1 MTDVGVD
8 ALAADLTAAPGQLF
22 SLAGRT
28 ALVTGA
34 SSGLGVQFAL
44 ALRAAG
50 AEVVVAARRAD
61 RLASLCQDHPGL
73 TAVICDV
80 SDPASIDTAHREIE
94 DRVGSIDILVNNAGL
109 SIPARAEEES
119 LDDFRYVLD
128 VNLIGSFRLTQL
140 VGRQMIKAGGGSI
153 VNVASVLGLVASAPN
168 RQAAYCASK
177 GGLINMTRELAV
189 QWARYNIRVNALA
202 PGFFPSEATAGLLD
216 DEAGSSYVRRNT
228 PMDRPG
234 RSGNCPEHCCFLP
247 VTPVPTSP
255 ARSSRSTA
263 DGPPGRPYL
272 LVTI

>member
-34 SSGLGVQFAL
+34 SSGLGVQFVL

-94 DRVGSIDILVNNAGL
+94 DRVGSIDILVSRIRRKVEDNPKSP
-109 SIPARAEEES
+109 SI
-119 LDDFRYVLD
+119 
-128 VNLIGSFRLTQL
+128 
-140 VGRQMIKAGGGSI
+140 IKTVRGGGYLFAPQ
-153 VNVASVLGLVASAPN
+153 VTLGA
-168 RQAAYCASK
+168 
-177 GGLINMTRELAV
+177 
-189 QWARYNIRVNALA
+189 
-202 PGFFPSEATAGLLD
+202 
-216 DEAGSSYVRRNT
+216 
-228 PMDRPG
+228 
-234 RSGNCPEHCCFLP
+234 
-247 VTPVPTSP
+247 
-255 ARSSRSTA
+255 
-263 DGPPGRPYL
+263 
-272 LVTI
+272 

>member
-34 SSGLGVQFAL
+34 SSGLGVQFVL

-109 SIPARAEEES
+109 SIPARAEEEL

-140 VGRQMIKAGGGSI
+140 VGRQMIEAGGGSI

-189 QWARYNIRVNALA
+189 QWARYSIRVNALA

-234 RSGNCPEHCCFLP
+234 RSGELSGALLLLASDAGSYITGQ
-247 VTPVPTSP
+247 VLAVDGGWT
-255 ARSSRSTA
+255 AR
-263 DGPPGRPYL
+263 
-272 LVTI
+272 